1 LRLELIAIRENK
13 DFSYFEILKILS
25 KYDETWEELN
35 FAPEINRDE
44 WWNMLQEEILSQVDP
59 DTLIRR
65 KIDLGALLVGKTV
78 PEHLRGHL
86 AQIKECYTWG
96 FGSAASI
103 YCRVILEEG
112 FREALKSKPEFGT
125 LQGREELESLL
136 FAQLLNHSRKNRY
149 FYKEVIDRAFKING
163 NVKKLVHPTSAPDP
177 KTALSNIEIIKETF
191 YVMEMLFR

>member
-1 LRLELIAIRENK
+1 
-13 DFSYFEILKILS
+13 
-25 KYDETWEELN
+25 LN

-44 WWNMLQEEILSQVDP
+44 WWNMLQEEILSQVNP

-78 PEHLRGHL
+78 PEHLRDHL

-96 FGSAASI
+96 FGGAASI

-112 FREALKSKPEFGT
+112 FREALKSKPEFRT
-125 LQGREELESLL
+125 PQRKKDLENHPLVW
-136 FAQLLNHSRKNRY
+136 LLNHSKQKGY
-149 FYKEVIDRAFKING
+149 FYIEAIDRATTIKE
-163 NVKKLVHPTSAPDP
+163 NVNKLVHPSSAKEPRA
-177 KTALSNIEIIKETF
+177 TLSTLKIIKDTF